1 MTPCMRQFRRLFDR
15 KDYLHWSIFR
25 TTLALISENCPSRM
39 MYFQASGCSWKTLSL
54 DYRELT
60 PFRSTYLENG
70 YARIFGE
77 LPLQFSNEAPAL
89 IWNLSLPAW
98 PQT

>member
-1 MTPCMRQFRRLFDR
+1 MRSVAWYVVRLRRITYPRLDDKAIHIFAALGS
-15 KDYLHWSIFR
+15 LH
-25 TTLALISENCPSRM
+25 A
-39 MYFQASGCSWKTLSL
+39 
-54 DYRELT
+54 
-60 PFRSTYLENG
+60 YLEKG
-70 YARIFGE
+70 KARIFGE